1 MRLYGAIEKVEP
13 QDDGTVRVHGIAT
26 SETVDDQDEIVR
38 ADAIRAALPD
48 YMRFPALREMHQLS
62 AAGTTLEAEV
72 GDDGKTRI
80 VAHVV
85 DPVAVAKVKNKVY
98 RGFSIGGRVTQRD
111 AANSKAI
118 TGLVLNENSL
128 VDRPANP
135 AAVFDCWK
143 AAVAIPGGL
152 YCEANADSAWPA
164 PAGLAREPFNPP
176 VQIWTCGVPG
186 HHHRA
191 KSEAVKCLEMQS
203 PGPASSSEP
212 PPSEEASG
220 SSPQGGQKAA
230 GADPAIADAWREKI
244 DSKGPPSAEV
254 DVKTPLARVTGA
266 PWDLGRVAQIIQE
279 LDWLRDTFEL
289 DTATPGGDSMEVVR
303 LQTNIAELC
312 GILNTLVAEDIGEI
326 PGTAPMD
333 GDGHLEAPELVA
345 RIAGAPG
352 VVRMVELPHTGNHN
366 MQKRAAG
373 LFANA
378 KHSEGDQALV
388 DMALYSCDKCMKL
401 DGLSI
406 RERDH
411 MDSARVHLVETGG
424 TPMADVS
431 VDPAGAGFELAAKA
445 SGSRSRAHQNLMDIA
460 HECIGKVIGGMTCS
474 RSDPNL
480 ARGRVAE
487 AGEAPDTGTW
497 HSEQIMEHLH
507 SAHRDLV
514 AAGAQCNCG
523 AGGTVEEDSQSDILE
538 LEKGLPVTDL
548 AKMLAD
554 ERAEKTAL
562 VRAFDEMMP
571 MLDRLSKRI
580 DDIACTPLPPLTI
593 ARNSVSISKQQDGG
607 GTADIQLS
615 PEAVASALSKMTK
628 EDQTLTLIKA
638 SYATPIR
645 VHGIAP
651 GEP

>member
-38 ADAIRAALPD
+38 ADAMRAALPD

-72 GDDGKTRI
+72 GDDGMTRI

-111 AANSKAI
+111 AGNPKAI
-118 TGLVLNENSL
+118 TGLVLSEISL

-135 AAVFDCWK
+135 EAVYDCWK
-143 AAVAIPGGL
+143 ATARSGGIH
-152 YCEANADSAWPA
+152 CEAHAERASPEPARSAGEA
-164 PAGLAREPFNPP
+164 FNPP
-176 VQIWTCGVPG
+176 VQIWACGIPG

-191 KSEAVKCLEMQS
+191 KSGAMKCLEMRS
-203 PGPASSSEP
+203 PGPAS
-212 PPSEEASG
+212 PSGPAPSDEASG
-220 SSPQGGQKAA
+220 TSPQGEQKAA
-230 GADPAIADAWREKI
+230 GANPLIAAWGEKI
-244 DSKGPPSAEV
+244 DGTRPPSAEV
-254 DVKTPLARVTGA
+254 DAKASLAMVTGA
-266 PWDLGRVAQIIQE
+266 SWDPGRVSQIIQE
-279 LDWLRDTFEL
+279 LDWLRDTL
-289 DTATPGGDSMEVVR
+289 DLETAMPGGDSIEVAR
-303 LQTNIAELC
+303 LRSNIAELC
-312 GILNTLVAEDIGEI
+312 GVLNTLVAEDIGEI
-326 PGTAPMD
+326 PGSAQID
-333 GDGHLEAPELVA
+333 GEGLLETSELVA
-345 RIAGAPG
+345 RVVGAPR
-352 VVRMVELPHTGNHN
+352 VVRMAELPQTGNHN
-366 MQKRAAG
+366 MQKRTAG

-406 RERDH
+406 REREH
-411 MDSARVHLVETGG
+411 MGSARVHLLETGG
-424 TPMADVS
+424 APMADPS
-431 VDPAGAGFELAAKA
+431 MDPAGDGFELAAKA

-460 HECIGKVIGGMTCS
+460 HECIGKVIGGMTGS
-474 RSDPNL
+474 RSDPHL
-480 ARGRVAE
+480 ARGRGAE
-487 AGEAPDTGTW
+487 ASEAPDTGTW

-523 AGGTVEEDSQSDILE
+523 VGRTAEEHSQSDLLE

-548 AKMLAD
+548 AKMLVD

-562 VRAFDEMMP
+562 VRAFGEMMP

-638 SYATPIR
+638 SYAKPIR

-651 GEP
+651 GES

>member
-72 GDDGKTRI
+72 GDDGMTRI

-118 TGLVLNENSL
+118 TGLVLNEISL

-152 YCEANADSAWPA
+152 YCEANADSASPA
-164 PAGLAREPFNPP
+164 PAGSAREPFNPP
-176 VQIWTCGVPG
+176 VQIWTCGVPD

-191 KSEAVKCLEMQS
+191 KSEAVKCLETRS
-203 PGPASSSEP
+203 LGAADPSLLP
-212 PPSEEASG
+212 PLEANLECAPQKEQGAVETDAAIAEVEARSILDSRPVDETASG
-220 SSPQGGQKAA
+220 S
-230 GADPAIADAWREKI
+230 AIKVNLRE
-244 DSKGPPSAEV
+244 P
-254 DVKTPLARVTGA
+254 
-266 PWDLGRVAQIIQE
+266 GRVARIIQE
-279 LDWLRDTFEL
+279 LNWLRDAVDAEETMAADEL
-289 DTATPGGDSMEVVR
+289 QPMLRMHGKVS
-303 LQTNIAELC
+303 ELLDF
-312 GILNTLVAEDIGEI
+312 LNALVAEDVGET
-326 PGTAPMD
+326 PTAAQNDDDALPS
-333 GDGHLEAPELVA
+333 ASALVA
-345 RIAGAPG
+345 RPVGARGATP
-352 VVRMVELPHTGNHN
+352 VT
-366 MQKRAAG
+366 KRVQTEDQNIHKLASWLLTKAG
-373 LFANA
+373 LR
-378 KHSEGDQALV
+378 H
-388 DMALYSCDKCMKL
+388 
-401 DGLSI
+401 DGETM
-406 RERDH
+406 ERLC
-411 MDSARVHLVETGG
+411 AV
-424 TPMADVS
+424 
-431 VDPAGAGFELAAKA
+431 
-445 SGSRSRAHQNLMDIA
+445 
-460 HECIGKVIGGMTCS
+460 
-474 RSDPNL
+474 
-480 ARGRVAE
+480 
-487 AGEAPDTGTW
+487 
-497 HSEQIMEHLH
+497 
-507 SAHRDLV
+507 HRDLV
-514 AAGAQCNCG
+514 AAGVQCRCG
-523 AGGTVEEDSQSDILE
+523 AKGAAEEQSRSRISEPEAGT
-538 LEKGLPVTDL
+538 PATDL
-548 AKMLAD
+548 AKMLID
-554 ERAEKTAL
+554 ERAEKAAL
-562 VRAFDEMMP
+562 VRAFGEMMP

-638 SYATPIR
+638 SYAKPIR

-651 GEP
+651 DEP

>member
-72 GDDGKTRI
+72 GDDGMTRI

-111 AANSKAI
+111 AANPKAI
-118 TGLVLNENSL
+118 TGLVLGEISL

-143 AAVAIPGGL
+143 AAVAISGGL
-152 YCEANADSAWPA
+152 YCEADANRASPSPA
-164 PAGLAREPFNPP
+164 ESAREPFNPP

-191 KSEAVKCLEMQS
+191 KSEAVKCLEMRS
-203 PGPASSSEP
+203 PGPASSLGP
-212 PPSEEASG
+212 APSDEASG
-220 SSPQGGQKAA
+220 SSPQGGQKVVE
-230 GADPAIADAWREKI
+230 ADPAIADARRAKI
-244 DSKGPPSAEV
+244 DSKGPPSTEV
-254 DVKTPLARVTGA
+254 DARAPLAMVTGA
-266 PWDLGRVAQIIQE
+266 PWDPGRVAQIIQE

-289 DTATPGGDSMEVVR
+289 DMATPGGDSIEVVR

-312 GILNTLVAEDIGEI
+312 GLLNTMLAEDIGEI
-326 PGTAPMD
+326 PGSTRIDSD
-333 GDGHLEAPELVA
+333 GLLEAPELVA
-345 RIAGAPG
+345 RVASAPG
-352 VVRMVELPHTGNHN
+352 VVRMVELPQTGNHN

-406 RERDH
+406 REREH
-411 MDSARVHLVETGG
+411 VGSARDHLVEAGG
-424 TPMADVS
+424 APMTDVS
-431 VDPAGAGFELAAKA
+431 TDPAGNGFRLAAKA
-445 SGSRSRAHQNLMDIA
+445 GDSRSRAHQNLMNIA
-460 HECIGKVIGGMTCS
+460 HECIGKVIGGMAWS
-474 RSDPNL
+474 RSEPHL
-480 ARGRVAE
+480 ARGRSAE
-487 AGEAPDTGTW
+487 AGEAADTNTW
-497 HSEQIMEHLH
+497 HSEETMEHLH

-523 AGGTVEEDSQSDILE
+523 VAGAEEEHSQSDILE
-538 LEKGLPVTDL
+538 LEKALPITDL
-548 AKMLAD
+548 AKMLVD
-554 ERAEKTAL
+554 ERAEKAAL
-562 VRAFDEMMP
+562 VRAFGEMMP

-638 SYATPIR
+638 SYAKPIR